1 MRNKYHMVVIKVAKF
16 QTRGIGN
23 VANPVALAM
32 LPRLP
37 TCTLAKSATLIFSNL
52 FVHWPRCQPLALAML
67 PKLPTDTLV
76 KRATLIFFYS
86 YIGNLHASEVGNL
99 DYFLIEALA
108 PGLLN
113 IKRVA
118 LGNLGNVANCDSH
131 GLPERMPQRRPTSV
145 ATAIVGRAAVC
156 QRCFRFISSE

>member
-1 MRNKYHMVVIKVAKF
+1 MALLLQGPAPWSIV
-16 QTRGIGN
+16 GSP
-23 VANPVALAM
+23 PV
-32 LPRLP
+32 RLEGRTP
-37 TCTLAKSATLIFSNL
+37 YTLAKLATLIFSNL
-52 FVHWPRCQPLALAML
+52 FSQWQRCQPLALAML

-76 KRATLIFFYS
+76 KRATLIIFF
-86 YIGNLHASEVGNL
+86 IRTFATLPASGVGNL

-113 IKRVA
+113 IKRMA